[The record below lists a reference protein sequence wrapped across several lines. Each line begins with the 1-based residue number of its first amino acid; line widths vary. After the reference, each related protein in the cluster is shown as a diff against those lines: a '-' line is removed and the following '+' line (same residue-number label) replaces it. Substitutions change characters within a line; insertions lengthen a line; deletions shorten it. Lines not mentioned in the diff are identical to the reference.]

1 MESNNT
7 DNSINIGSLYRY
19 ANGISYVGLDKK
31 YIAFSS
37 ILQHMG
43 QETYVV
49 LAFSQVTIMCINHL
63 FTLNPLLKYTIL
75 IIALI
80 LLTYFKDG
88 INQLSKIKIL

>member
-1 MESNNT
+1 M
-7 DNSINIGSLYRY
+7 Y
-19 ANGISYVGLDKK
+19 LD
-31 YIAFSS
+31 
-37 ILQHMG
+37 
-43 QETYVV
+43 
-49 LAFSQVTIMCINHL
+49 HL